1 MIAPTNNRLA
11 TINDRI
17 VEEFQRQGVRAVFT
31 LMSED
36 TAKLIVETDRRGIAV
51 YSTRHDSTAVG
62 MADGYARTTDEVGVA
77 IVGRGPGLTNAMN
90 ALVTAAKAGTG
101 LVVLVGDTPIGIAD
115 PARAQAARAERV
127 GKHIDQ
133 AALLHAANVT
143 NITLRS
149 PSTAITELAECFDRA
164 RGGGV
169 ITVNMPTDVL
179 EAAAPPTDTAL
190 PQVSRPSDAVTPP
203 EDEISLVA
211 DLLAESWATR
221 HPVILAGDGAVAA
234 GALDELR
241 RLGELTGSLMATTL
255 MANSFF
261 RGDDYN
267 IGIVGTMS
275 TPLGSEL
282 VSQADL
288 ILAFGASL
296 NPYTTYRGDLLRR
309 ARVVQFDSSAQAS
322 GRYHPAEIFV
332 VGDARL
338 AAAAVVRELERRGHH
353 AEGFRTP
360 EVAERIKNFRLDATV
375 TDRGNGGRLDP
386 RMVMIELDRILPA
399 ERTLVIDAGHH
410 FEFAVAHIGVPDPH
424 GFVLPN
430 EYFSIGCGL
439 ATALG
444 AAVARPDRLTV
455 LDIGDGGLMMNLGD
469 LDTAVRYGLPLVIV
483 VLDDGGFGSEIHY
496 LQVSG
501 LPDTTARYKN
511 PSFAAVARGLGA
523 KGISIESLDQID
535 QVRAAIQNLKG
546 PLVIDCKVTTDV
558 RANWVDFLFAKT

>member
-1 MIAPTNNRLA
+1 
-11 TINDRI
+11 
-17 VEEFQRQGVRAVFT
+17 V
-31 LMSED
+31 
-36 TAKLIVETDRRGIAV
+36 
-51 YSTRHDSTAVG
+51 
-62 MADGYARTTDEVGVA
+62 AR
-77 IVGRGPGLTNAMN
+77 
-90 ALVTAAKAGTG
+90 
-101 LVVLVGDTPIGIAD
+101 
-115 PARAQAARAERV
+115 
-127 GKHIDQ
+127 
-133 AALLHAANVT
+133 
-143 NITLRS
+143 S
-149 PSTAITELAECFDRA
+149 
-164 RGGGV
+164 
-169 ITVNMPTDVL
+169 
-179 EAAAPPTDTAL
+179 
-190 PQVSRPSDAVTPP
+190 SDAVTPP

-211 DLLAESWATR
+211 DLLAESWASR

-309 ARVVQFDSSAQAS
+309 ARVVQFDCSPQAS
-322 GRYHPAEIFV
+322 GRYHAAEISV

-338 AAAAVVRELERRGHH
+338 AAAALVRELERRGHH
-353 AEGFRTP
+353 AEGYRTP
-360 EVAERIKNFRLDATV
+360 EVAGQIKNFRLDATV
-375 TDRGNGGRLDP
+375 TDRGNSGRLDP

-410 FEFAVAHIGVPDPH
+410 FEFAVTHIAVPDPH
-424 GFVLPN
+424 GFILPN

-496 LQVSG
+496 LQVNG
-501 LPDTTARYKN
+501 LPDATARYKN

-523 KGISIESLDQID
+523 KGISIESLDQMD
-535 QVRAAIQNLKG
+535 QVRAAIQNLTG